1 MNGALCRTFKEAC
14 YALGLLNNDKEWNAA
29 VLEAS
34 QWASTRKLRELF
46 VTITMFCE
54 VFATLLFWQRNA
66 KLFSEDILYKKRKL
80 FKHSELILSYEQ
92 ILTYCLVEIEKLL
105 NKNGESLKDFE
116 GPPQLE
122 LEEIKHLDSILIC
135 EQLMYDVHQLR
146 MQHNL

>member
-54 VFATLLFWQRNA
+54 VA
-66 KLFSEDILYKKRKL
+66 
-80 FKHSELILSYEQ
+80 
-92 ILTYCLVEIEKLL
+92 
-105 NKNGESLKDFE
+105 LK
-116 GPPQLE
+116 P
-122 LEEIKHLDSILIC
+122 
-135 EQLMYDVHQLR
+135 
-146 MQHNL
+146 